1 MQEKGDYEIKK
12 LQLTIMKQYI
22 LLISLL
28 LSGCATQ
35 KLSVDDRQK
44 LALVRINPIARISSQ
59 LYYFGSKQ
67 AFSFVANH
75 LLGTAGGVIAH
86 EVAYDDYKL
95 NTKSLQLYAEKN
107 KIFIDKIVLEEL
119 KKALEN
125 SGKVHLTESPKQSL
139 VTFNTNIIQYGFS
152 VPNGLSSKLV
162 PMLNILF
169 TLVDVD
175 GKIIWKANDYTLPLG
190 NPVEAI
196 PADEIKTNPKLI
208 ENAWRDAARSIITN
222 IINDL

>member
-1 MQEKGDYEIKK
+1 
-12 LQLTIMKQYI
+12 MKQYF

-59 LYYFGSKQ
+59 LYYYGPEQ
-67 AFSFVANH
+67 AFSS
-75 LLGTAGGVIAH
+75 LGHAIGGAIGSGIAS
-86 EVAYDDYKL
+86 EAFDSSTNNSKYPVYNYAPTEDFQL
-95 NTKSLQLYAEKN
+95 NRKSIQLYAEKK